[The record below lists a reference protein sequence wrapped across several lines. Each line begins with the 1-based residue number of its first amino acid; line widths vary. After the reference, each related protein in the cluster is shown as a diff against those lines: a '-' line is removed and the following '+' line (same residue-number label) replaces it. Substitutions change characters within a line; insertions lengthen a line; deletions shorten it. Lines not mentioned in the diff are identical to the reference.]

1 MTISAVRPQAIHGF
15 GDLAPPRLCMEWPW
29 YESEPVPGSLLIT
42 QCWGWLFVPDGRCL
56 VLIDTRRRLPMLPDG
71 TVETQDADPTQALQR
86 EAHEEAHLALGPTHY
101 LGYLHDTT
109 SAAYSGIRACA
120 RVRMASAITHIGP
133 SVPDAATGDTML
145 RLLATPHR
153 IVELFSWGE
162 QGRQQADAAIRA
174 ATSLWNYPIAPPSPD
189 IQHVPVEGLR
199 P

>member
-1 MTISAVRPQAIHGF
+1 MTITAVRPQAVEGF

-29 YESEPVPGSLLIT
+29 HENEPVPGPLPVT

-56 VLIDTRRRLPMLPDG
+56 VLIDTRRRLPMLPGG
-71 TVETQDADPTQALQR
+71 TVETQDADAAQTLQR
-86 EAHEEAHLALGPTHY
+86 EAHEEAHLVLGPTHY

-109 SAAYSGIRACA
+109 SDAYSGIGACA
-120 RVRMASAITHIGP
+120 RVRMTGAITRIGP
-133 SVPDAATGDTML
+133 SAPDPATGATML

-153 IVELFSWGE
+153 VVELFGWGE

-174 ATSLWNYPIAPPSPD
+174 ATGLWNYPIAPPSTD
-189 IQHVPVEGLR
+189 IQQVPFEGLR